1 MEKPRILLVEDEMD
15 LGNVV
20 RQYLEIS
27 DFEVDW
33 VTNGR
38 QAYDLLRSP
47 APTRHPPSPPPG
59 APAATLHLPASAAPR
74 QSPAPNYQIVLI
86 DVSMPEMDGFEL
98 AEKIVQL
105 GLKLPFLFLT
115 ARNEKADRLHGL
127 KLGADDYIIKP
138 FDVDELVLRIRNII
152 KRNTGA
158 TLFTPASADPF
169 VRREDVVFHKDSL
182 KLLIGNKKEIV
193 LTPREAELLDYLFRN
208 ENRILKREEILSQL
222 WGENDYFLGRSLDVF
237 ISRLRKHLSDSD
249 FISIDNVYG
258 VGFVFNVKRR

>member
-1 MEKPRILLVEDEMD
+1 MKKPRILLVEDEID

-27 DFEVDW
+27 DFEVEW

-38 QAYDLLRSP
+38 LAFERLRL
-47 APTRHPPSPPPG
+47 AN
-59 APAATLHLPASAAPR
+59 
-74 QSPAPNYQIVLI
+74 QDYQIALI
-86 DVSMPEMDGFEL
+86 DVAMPEMDGFQL
-98 AEKIVQL
+98 ADKIVQL
-105 GLKLPFLFLT
+105 GLRLPFLFLT
-115 ARNEKADRLHGL
+115 ARNERSDRLHGL
-127 KLGADDYIIKP
+127 KLGADDYISKP

-152 KRNTGA
+152 RRNAGPQ
-158 TLFTPASADPF
+158 PAPVSP
-169 VRREDVVFHKDSL
+169 VIRREDVLFSKDTL
-182 KLLIGNKKEIV
+182 KLTISGKKEIL

-237 ISRLRKHLSDSD
+237 ISRLRKHLSASA

-258 VGFVFNVKRR
+258 VGFVFNVRQ